1 MEWIENQLSS
11 RRGTLMIGAGA
22 ALLAA
27 VVLIVYLKH
36 YRSSVNSAN
45 ATVSVLV
52 AKNLI
57 QKGAPGNLVAVDQQ
71 FQARDIHQKELEI
84 GAITDPS
91 VLRGLVAAH
100 DIYPGQ
106 QLTVADF
113 VAVAAGSLQMNL
125 AADQRA
131 IAVPIDGGRGLI
143 GQIGPGDHVDVYV
156 GFNQQG
162 TGGAQPV
169 LKLLMENILV
179 LRTADTGGPA
189 GSIVLRG
196 SGKQTA
202 ALAFASDNGKLWLVL
217 RPASGA
223 KPERPGLVNVG
234 SLLGL
239 SPVS

>member
-1 MEWIENQLSS
+1 
-11 RRGTLMIGAGA
+11 
-22 ALLAA
+22 
-27 VVLIVYLKH
+27 
-36 YRSSVNSAN
+36 
-45 ATVSVLV
+45 
-52 AKNLI
+52 
-57 QKGAPGNLVAVDQQ
+57 
-71 FQARDIHQKELEI
+71 
-84 GAITDPS
+84 